1 LAYTLGDKDAKDLA
15 LDNVKDNLVGNL
27 NEFASADDVEAL
39 GKKVT
44 KNTGDIST
52 IKSDAKDFVKS
63 NDLDAL
69 MLTVLENNE
78 EFSGLTRAGELK
90 GVLTIYFDFDSNKL
104 QQKYRKEIS
113 EFMSGFD
120 ASESRMLLVGYADIY
135 GSEEY
140 NENLKSDRVDAVKR
154 TMINSYGVPE
164 QNIKTQIGEIKVSTV
179 AQQYLN
185 RRVDIFI
192 Y

>member
-1 LAYTLGDKDAKDLA
+1 
-15 LDNVKDNLVGNL
+15 
-27 NEFASADDVEAL
+27 
-39 GKKVT
+39 
-44 KNTGDIST
+44 
-52 IKSDAKDFVKS
+52 
-63 NDLDAL
+63 
-69 MLTVLENNE
+69 
-78 EFSGLTRAGELK
+78 
-90 GVLTIYFDFDSNKL
+90 
-104 QQKYRKEIS
+104 
-113 EFMSGFD
+113 
-120 ASESRMLLVGYADIY
+120 MLLVGYADIY